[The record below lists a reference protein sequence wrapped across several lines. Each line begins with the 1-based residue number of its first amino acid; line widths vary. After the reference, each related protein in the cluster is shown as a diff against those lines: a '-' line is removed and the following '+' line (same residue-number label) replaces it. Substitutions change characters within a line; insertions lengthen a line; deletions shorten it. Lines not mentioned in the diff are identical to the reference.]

1 MRRQNRIKRMRQQK
15 RKKWIV
21 PASLLFVL
29 LIVLGLGYVASQE
42 NVFAQDEWL
51 DELEEDAGRFFIDD
65 SASDIDDELSF
76 DEVEALEKRVIDE
89 KPIILLPSQKKKLN
103 GIEKQI
109 DDADNML
116 TVQQSVSEFKDKEFE
131 AETEKEIVKD
141 SVDKE
146 EIDEV
151 YEVLNALKEEKT
163 AFYAREA
170 EMLDLFGEQVT
181 YREEAIE
188 AVDSLFDGE
197 KIKVDTSLAAKKEVK
212 EAVKKVASPEVR
224 KDLESSLAEVSK
236 QMRDGRKFVALT
248 FDDGP
253 VGESTER
260 ILKTLKEADMKGTF
274 FMLGRNAEAM
284 PELAKKVADEGHEVA
299 NHSFSH
305 PELPRLSAE
314 KVNQQVK
321 EAHKAIEDASGQK
334 PVLFRPPYGAYNDNV
349 LKSLAEVGEK
359 NILWSVDTLDWKSRD
374 SNAILK
380 VVKDYIHPG
389 AIILMHD
396 IHDTTADALP
406 AILEYLEA
414 EDYEATTVSELIEL
428 YDLDDEETITD
439 F

>member
-1 MRRQNRIKRMRQQK
+1 MRRQNRIKRVRQQK

-21 PASLLFVL
+21 SAGLLFIL
-29 LIVLGLGYVASQE
+29 FIVLGLGFVASQE

-51 DELEEDAGRFFIDD
+51 DELEEDAGRFFADD
-65 SASDIDDELSF
+65 SASDIDEELSF
-76 DEVEALEKRVIDE
+76 DEVEALEKRVSDE

-109 DDADNML
+109 DDAGNML
-116 TVQQSVSEFKDKEFE
+116 TVQQSVSEFKDQEFE

-151 YEVLNALKEEKT
+151 YEVLNTLKEEKT
-163 AFYAREA
+163 AFYTREA
-170 EMLDLFGEQVT
+170 EKLDLFGEQVT
-181 YREEAIE
+181 DREAAIE
-188 AVDSLFDGE
+188 AVDSLFDGD
-197 KIKVDTSLAAKKEVK
+197 KIKEGTSLSAKKEAK
-212 EAVKKVASPEVR
+212 EVVKKVASPKVR

-253 VGESTER
+253 GGESTKR
-260 ILKTLKEADMKGTF
+260 ILKTLEEAEVKSTF
-274 FMLGRNAEAM
+274 FMLGQNAEAM
-284 PELAKKVADEGHEVA
+284 PDLAKKVADEGHEVA

-305 PELPRLSAE
+305 PELTRLSAE
-314 KVNQQVK
+314 KADQQVK
-321 EAHKAIEDASGQK
+321 QAHKAIEDASGEK

-359 NILWSVDTLDWKSRD
+359 NILWSVDTLDWQSRD
-374 SNAILK
+374 AKAILK